1 MYLEN
6 SKTIIIKI
14 GSSLIIDD
22 KKIIRKKWLLEFA
35 KDIKA
40 LRKKNKNIII
50 VSSGAIALGCKKLNI
65 TKKKLKIDQSQAVAS
80 VGQIELMNLFKEIFA
95 IQKINISQILLTLED
110 TEIRRRAI
118 NAKRTIE
125 NLFNLNFIPIVNE
138 NDTIANEELKYGDN
152 DTLSAL
158 VALAINAKKLIL
170 LTDINNLYSKDPKE
184 NIDATPIRE
193 VHDDI
198 QLNEIKSSNINSNN
212 LGDLKRGWGTGGIT
226 TKLIAAEIA
235 TKGGVTVQLADG
247 RDNQNLKKIFN
258 NEKIGTIFYP
268 CDKPIGNKKSW
279 LSHAIQSV
287 GDIIVDD
294 GACFAI
300 QNKGASLLLVGI
312 INTIGNFSANQPIRI
327 LNKDEKQVA
336 KGITSMSSDSINSI
350 LHNKIKKSSSQIV
363 VHRDVLVLS

>member
-6 SKTIIIKI
+6 SKTIIVKI

-80 VGQIELMNLFKEIFA
+80 VGQIELMNLFKEVFA

-138 NDTIANEELKYGDN
+138 NDTIATSEIKYGDN
-152 DTLSAL
+152 DRLASRVAQISDADCLVLLSDVDGLYTKNPKIHKHA
-158 VALAINAKKLIL
+158 KLINKIEKIDQNIIKL
-170 LTDINNLYSKDPKE
+170 ASGKTSEYGSGGMRTK
-184 NIDATPIRE
+184 IDA
-193 VHDDI
+193 
-198 QLNEIKSSNINSNN
+198 
-212 LGDLKRGWGTGGIT
+212 
-226 TKLIAAEIA
+226 A
-235 TKGGVTVQLADG
+235 
-247 RDNQNLKKIFN
+247 KI
-258 NEKIGTIFYP
+258 
-268 CDKPIGNKKSW
+268 CA
-279 LSHAIQSV
+279 L
-287 GDIIVDD
+287 
-294 GACFAI
+294 
-300 QNKGASLLLVGI
+300 
-312 INTIGNFSANQPIRI
+312 
-327 LNKDEKQVA
+327 
-336 KGITSMSSDSINSI
+336 
-350 LHNKIKKSSSQIV
+350 
-363 VHRDVLVLS
+363 